1 MSATSSPR
9 CCPICNSEVTM
20 VARLFLLAAC
30 LLGSTDALVVG
41 GRGLSTV
48 RQAATPLAP
57 FTIMK
62 SQEDKE
68 FEEVRRPRPSPPS
81 HPPLHRHAHHRP
93 TLLHTSHCASS
104 RTLTLTH
111 VARLPLTVGEEKEDR
126 GRRRPGRGL
135 RSGSRGGEQD
145 LRRWRCACAAAP
157 PARAPSSR
165 RNPLSAAH
173 ARFAALCAECG
184 VRCSLR
190 CSELCVCA
198 ASFVCLAGLITV
210 LVPTIAGIWAYN
222 EGYLTPQ

>member
-1 MSATSSPR
+1 MFIVDRVVVKIEVSATSSPR

-104 RTLTLTH
+104 RSLTLTH
-111 VARLPLTVGEEKEDR
+111 VARSLPRTVGEEKEDC

-135 RSGSRGGEQD
+135 RGGPRGGEQD
-145 LRRWRCACAAAP
+145 LRRRRRARRRHRAYRPPTHPPAGAARSQPPAPAAA
-157 PARAPSSR
+157 
-165 RNPLSAAH
+165 
-173 ARFAALCAECG
+173 
-184 VRCSLR
+184 
-190 CSELCVCA
+190 
-198 ASFVCLAGLITV
+198 
-210 LVPTIAGIWAYN
+210 VPR
-222 EGYLTPQ
+222 